1 MTRAAATTRVRAIA
15 FGAAMWILA
24 VLPAGPAA
32 ACTVC
37 FGNPNSSE
45 TKGLRG
51 AILFL
56 LVLVGL
62 VQVGFVRLFWGIR
75 QRARLHE
82 ERKKKFTVVRGG
94 LRT

>member
-1 MTRAAATTRVRAIA
+1 MTRLRAIPLLAAAWVLVLVP
-15 FGAAMWILA
+15 AAP
-24 VLPAGPAA
+24 VA

-37 FGNPNSSE
+37 FGDPDSSE